1 MTARHNLTPCLWFE
15 DNAEE
20 AVQYYLATFPNSA
33 ITQVSR
39 YTEQGPGKPGSVMA
53 ISFEL
58 DGRPFMALNGGAGF
72 ASFTGAI
79 SFVVHCDMQE
89 ELDHILDRLLD
100 GGKAMQC
107 GWLTDRFGITWQ
119 VVPRRMGEMMTG
131 DPAAAARV
139 VKAFMPMVK
148 LDIAALEKAYQG
160 S

>member
-1 MTARHNLTPCLWFE
+1 
-15 DNAEE
+15 
-20 AVQYYLATFPNSA
+20 
-33 ITQVSR
+33 
-39 YTEQGPGKPGSVMA
+39 
-53 ISFEL
+53 
-58 DGRPFMALNGGAGF
+58 
-72 ASFTGAI
+72 
-79 SFVVHCDMQE
+79 MQE
-89 ELDHILDRLLD
+89 ELDHIWDRLLD